1 MRTTLYIL
9 TGLLLSL
16 ALACQPPRYIEPD
29 LRLRLGPPVFFG
41 DPYVERSI
49 APIYALPQKAP
60 EKVPAGLVFAPEVET
75 DVQGR
80 ERVGRELG
88 RVFFRT
94 WQGQGVLRGLQYAD
108 STPWPGKDRA
118 VQQAKHRDAELVI
131 RPTISHVLLGGSQG
145 TTSLA
150 LEVAIFDAST
160 EELLWSMEHSG
171 RMENAPDEDFIVF
184 TRTTRMPS
192 SPEYVVMYSL
202 AYDLAQPVRKWAR
215 GLDWRKDLAP
225 LDRSY

>member
-1 MRTTLYIL
+1 MMFIL

-29 LRLRLGPPVFFG
+29 LQLRPGPPVFFA

-49 APIYALPQKAP
+49 APIYVMPQTAP
-60 EKVPAGLVFAPEVET
+60 EKVPGGLVFAPEVDT
-75 DVQGR
+75 DLKGKQ
-80 ERVGRELG
+80 RVGRELG

-94 WQGQGVLRGLQYAD
+94 WQGQGVLRSLQYAED
-108 STPWPGKDRA
+108 TPWPGKERA
-118 VQQAKHRDAELVI
+118 MEQAGRRDAELVI
-131 RPTISHVLLGGSQG
+131 RPTITHVLLGGSQG

-184 TRTTRMPS
+184 TRKTRMPA

-202 AYDLAQPVRKWAR
+202 AFDLAKPVRQWAR